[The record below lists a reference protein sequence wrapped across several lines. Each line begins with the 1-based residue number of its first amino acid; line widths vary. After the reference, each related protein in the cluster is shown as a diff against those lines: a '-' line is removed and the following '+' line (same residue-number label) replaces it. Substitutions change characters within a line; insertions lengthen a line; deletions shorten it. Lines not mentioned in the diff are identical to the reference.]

1 MLDTIFNTVMFLIVV
16 GVVALVAT
24 VFAALIADT
33 MKYQTKANA
42 FLALFGIFGA
52 IFAVIAPAIFSSVIP
67 VNNWGTAL
75 VVFSW
80 LVAAPGLLLL
90 SVWAYERK

>member
-1 MLDTIFNTVMFLIVV
+1 MLDTIFSTVMFLIVV

-33 MKYQTKANA
+33 MKYHTKATA
-42 FLALFGIFGA
+42 FLALFGVFGC

-67 VNNWGTAL
+67 TNNWGTAL
-75 VVFSW
+75 IAFSW

-90 SVWAYERK
+90 AAWAYERK